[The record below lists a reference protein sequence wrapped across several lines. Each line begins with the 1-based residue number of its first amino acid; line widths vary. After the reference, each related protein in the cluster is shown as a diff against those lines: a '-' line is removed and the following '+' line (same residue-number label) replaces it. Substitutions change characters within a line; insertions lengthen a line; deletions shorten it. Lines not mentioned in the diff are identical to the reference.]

1 MKKIISYL
9 YSLVLLLSASYL
21 WYAKVQWTIN
31 YDYVRSFDMV
41 FLLAIVALILWLLS
55 LVLFSSASKKK
66 RYIIILCIILMII
79 AELWLM
85 DNAQFFGSDLVKLVS
100 ALWIFLSL
108 FGSLSEKKEFVKWEY
123 AKKVEIIEA

>member
-9 YSLVLLLSASYL
+9 YSLILLLSASYL
-21 WYAKVQWTIN
+21 WYTKIQWTIN
-31 YDYVRSFDMV
+31 YDYIRSFDIV
-41 FLLAIVALILWLLS
+41 FLAVIVALVLWLLS
-55 LVLFSSASKKK
+55 FVLFSSASRKK
-66 RYIIILCIILMII
+66 RYIIVLCIVLMIM

-85 DNAQFFGSDLVKLVS
+85 DSAQFFGSDLIKLVS
-100 ALWIFLSL
+100 VLWIFLSL